1 MSLNIQDAQ
10 AAVAAVGPV
19 QPVPLSERVQAR
31 QPQSRPQEAFE
42 VTLADVAP
50 VDLDLPPTPDDA
62 AAAVAR
68 EAMTRRDDGDR
79 STAGACAGAP
89 LGAGAPPTVTLP
101 VPVPMLDTPAPR
113 SRPRIAMQQVHS
125 PVVTGGAPE
134 TGGATAT
141 SARGS
146 AALASAFTPGASV
159 ESAAPAA
166 QTPPSGNPSVA
177 PAPLAMPAGAP
188 VQADAGGV
196 PASGAGSEAAPVAV
210 PAPRPA
216 PQSHRAPGAATAQA
230 PVVSPASTAG
240 RPALPAPMQVAPAR
254 PASAQFPSDD
264 KASRG
269 DAAASP
275 VAITAP
281 TSTATQSETGADS
294 QSLADARRADA
305 NVGTRQQVRAVRQA
319 EALQT
324 AMVQRAEAAS
334 QIQVSFSSWGAGHS
348 VTARLDGG
356 RLHMQPSS
364 ARVGQA
370 LSTAAAPAG
379 VELQIAVDS
388 TDTATDERRQRRGDQ
403 GQA

>member
-10 AAVAAVGPV
+10 GAMAAVGPV

-31 QPQSRPQEAFE
+31 QPQTRPQEAFE
-42 VTLADVAP
+42 ATLADVTP

-62 AAAVAR
+62 AAATAR

-79 STAGACAGAP
+79 SAAGSAAGAALLAGA
-89 LGAGAPPTVTLP
+89 LPTVTLP
-101 VPVPMLDTPAPR
+101 VPISMLDTPAPR
-113 SRPRIAMQQVHS
+113 SRPGTPAQPAMPKVVQGTVPMSDGANTSSGSVAVPPSPAVTAPPSANPAIATAQAS
-125 PVVTGGAPE
+125 TPAIAVVQGDAASAP
-134 TGGATAT
+134 ATAT
-141 SARGS
+141 ASDAASTTVQAPRPTTQAHRVPAAVAAQASAVSPAS
-146 AALASAFTPGASV
+146 AARSQPVSAPMQTAGAKSGQ
-159 ESAAPAA
+159 AAPAA
-166 QTPPSGNPSVA
+166 A
-177 PAPLAMPAGAP
+177 
-188 VQADAGGV
+188 
-196 PASGAGSEAAPVAV
+196 
-210 PAPRPA
+210 
-216 PQSHRAPGAATAQA
+216 QS
-230 PVVSPASTAG
+230 
-240 RPALPAPMQVAPAR
+240 
-254 PASAQFPSDD
+254 PSDD
-264 KASRG
+264 KPSRS

-275 VAITAP
+275 MAITAT

-319 EALQT
+319 EALQS

-370 LSTAAAPAG
+370 LSAATAPAG

-403 GQA
+403 GHA

>member
-10 AAVAAVGPV
+10 GAMSAVGPA

-31 QPQSRPQEAFE
+31 QPQARPQEAFE
-42 VTLADVAP
+42 ATLADVTP
-50 VDLDLPPTPDDA
+50 VDLELPPTPDDA

-68 EAMTRRDDGDR
+68 EAMTRRDDGER
-79 STAGACAGAP
+79 STAGATSGAALWAGA
-89 LGAGAPPTVTLP
+89 LPTVTLP
-101 VPVPMLDTPAPR
+101 VPISMLDTPAPR
-113 SRPRIAMQQVHS
+113 LRPGIPAQATT
-125 PVVTGGAPE
+125 PKVVQGT
-134 TGGATAT
+134 
-141 SARGS
+141 
-146 AALASAFTPGASV
+146 
-159 ESAAPAA
+159 
-166 QTPPSGNPSVA
+166 
-177 PAPLAMPAGAP
+177 
-188 VQADAGGV
+188 V
-196 PASGAGSEAAPVAV
+196 PASDGANAPPGSVTVPPSPSPAVIAPPSAN
-210 PAPRPA
+210 PAI
-216 PQSHRAPGAATAQA
+216 ATAQA
-230 PVVSPASTAG
+230 PTPDVAVVQGDAASAPATATASDAASTTVPASHPATPAPRVPAAASAQASTVSPAS
-240 RPALPAPMQVAPAR
+240 APMQGAGAKPGQTGPA
-254 PASAQFPSDD
+254 AAQPPSDD
-264 KASRG
+264 KAARS
-269 DAAASP
+269 DAAAP
-275 VAITAP
+275 PMAITAP

-319 EALQT
+319 EALQS

-370 LSTAAAPAG
+370 LSAAAAPAG

-403 GQA
+403 GHA

>member
-42 VTLADVAP
+42 ATLADVAP

-68 EAMTRRDDGDR
+68 EAMTRRDDGER
-79 STAGACAGAP
+79 SAAGASSGAP
-89 LGAGAPPTVTLP
+89 LLAGALPTVTLQ
-101 VPVPMLDTPAPR
+101 VPISMLDTPAPR
-113 SRPRIAMQQVHS
+113 LRPGIPAQPAMPKVVQGTVPMSDGANTSSGSVAVPPSTS
-125 PVVTGGAPE
+125 PAVTAPPSANPAI
-134 TGGATAT
+134 ATAQPLT
-141 SARGS
+141 PAVAVVQGDAASAPATAVASDAASTTVQAPRPATPTHRVPAAVAAQASAVSPAS
-146 AALASAFTPGASV
+146 AARSQPVSAPMQGAGAKPGQ
-159 ESAAPAA
+159 AAPAA
-166 QTPPSGNPSVA
+166 A
-177 PAPLAMPAGAP
+177 
-188 VQADAGGV
+188 
-196 PASGAGSEAAPVAV
+196 
-210 PAPRPA
+210 
-216 PQSHRAPGAATAQA
+216 QS
-230 PVVSPASTAG
+230 
-240 RPALPAPMQVAPAR
+240 
-254 PASAQFPSDD
+254 PSDD
-264 KASRG
+264 KPTRS
-269 DAAASP
+269 DAAAP
-275 VAITAP
+275 PAAITAP

-370 LSTAAAPAG
+370 LSAAAAPAG
-379 VELQIAVDS
+379 VELQIAVDG

-403 GQA
+403 GHA